1 MYRIARKSRR
11 DDAALASAIRTAAT
25 KGKVNA
31 ATLAQHAGITAEV
44 AAAILSGKKKSQSAA
59 LTRAAQ
65 ALQIDTATFCEE
77 SSKFYVDFTD
87 HIGVPRRI
95 PATSDKHSSTEFA
108 RRLELLVNARRASST
123 LTPELTQWVD
133 SLPEDDAKR
142 LLALDLVDSATLSA
156 VTPIS
161 GHVDAWTEHMRR
173 EGRTEK
179 HIIDV
184 ERRVRGILEAG
195 SIKSWSALSVARVQ
209 TALDKL
215 KDKGGNPIST
225 RNRNGYMGAAKAF
238 ANFMVRADRAQFNPL
253 QRMRKTR
260 VSSTHRRAL
269 SREEVPWL
277 LEAARTG
284 EVLRNKRWSGTGEDR
299 FLVYL
304 VELQTGL
311 RASALGQLCVKDFRL
326 DDRVPCVRVPK
337 ALEKNRTENNIPLP
351 AHVVAELKRAFALKA
366 PHAPALNCPRCGD
379 TAWMVRQDM
388 TAAKAA
394 YVKAGRTAEERAK
407 RADDS
412 FLAIKVEGRL
422 PFDFHSLRV
431 TAGTLLQE
439 AGVPIGFVQKILN
452 HKTLAMT
459 LNNYNQ
465 PGLDTLHKLVAAA
478 PPLGTGTGPA

>member
-11 DDAALASAIRTAAT
+11 DHAALASAVRTAAT
-25 KGKVNA
+25 KAKVNA
-31 ATLAQHAGITAEV
+31 ATLAQHAGITPAE
-44 AAAILSGKKKSQSAA
+44 AAAVLTGKKPPRAM

-65 ALQIDTATFCEE
+65 ALRIDTTKFSEE

-87 HIGVPRRI
+87 HTGVPRRI

-108 RRLELLVNARRASST
+108 RRLELLVNARRAGST
-123 LTPELTQWVD
+123 LPPELNQWVD
-133 SLPEDDAKR
+133 SLPEDDARR
-142 LLALDLVDSATLSA
+142 LLTLDLVDSATLSA
-156 VTPIS
+156 VTPIA
-161 GHVDAWTEHMRR
+161 GHVDAWLEQMRR

-184 ERRVRGILEAG
+184 ERRVRGIFEAAG
-195 SIKSWSALSVARVQ
+195 IKSWSALSVARVQ
-209 TALDKL
+209 IGLDKL
-215 KDKGGNPIST
+215 REKGDKPLST
-225 RNRNGYMGAAKAF
+225 RNRNGYTGAAKAF

-260 VSSTHRRAL
+260 VSSMHRRAL

-277 LEAARTG
+277 LEAARSG
-284 EVLRNKRWSGTGEDR
+284 DVIRNRRWSGTGEDR
-299 FLVYL
+299 FIIYM
-304 VELQTGL
+304 VELHTGL
-311 RASALGQLCVKDFRL
+311 RASALGKLCVKDFRL

-351 AHVVAELKRAFALKA
+351 PQVVAELTRAFALKA

-388 TAAKAA
+388 AAAKAA
-394 YVKAGRTAEERAK
+394 YIKAGSNAAERAK

-412 FLAIKVEGRL
+412 FLAVKVDGRL

-439 AGVPIGFVQKILN
+439 AGVPIGFVQRILN

-465 PGLDTLHKLVAAA
+465 PGLDTLHKMVAAA
-478 PPLGTGTGPA
+478 PPLATGTGPA